1 MSNVTLTYEDPTE
14 IDAPVGVVLTMSPR
28 HAEFLARVVGA
39 MGMEEYEYL
48 RSSLSNSSWPSYKEN
63 GWEVVNL
70 ADELYREL
78 RGAGFHG

>member
-1 MSNVTLTYEDPTE
+1 MSNVILSYNDPGETS
-14 IDAPVGVVLTMSPR
+14 APVDVVLTMSPR

-48 RSSLSNSSWPSYKEN
+48 RERTADSSWPSYKEN
-63 GWEVVNL
+63 DWEVVKN

-78 RGAGFHG
+78 RGAGFSG